1 MSPSSPPQ
9 LWREWPGRDRAW
21 RAAQHRTYCTSIVL
35 LAWYENNQLLSNSN
49 NTSTTI
55 LRMLPHD
62 KHTCTFRIV
71 YTLYVCNKRIN
82 TQLQSMWILN
92 KPWWKEQNIGIPE
105 CGRERCGKIFDYA
118 SSKICTTSPF
128 ASKIFASP
136 TLCVYPFLSLVAAAS
151 GSPSPVT
158 ATAPSHSLDICQLR
172 TTHFVSENCCFAVD
186 GSHEIPSQMTHQ

>member
-1 MSPSSPPQ
+1 
-9 LWREWPGRDRAW
+9 
-21 RAAQHRTYCTSIVL
+21 
-35 LAWYENNQLLSNSN
+35 
-49 NTSTTI
+49 
-55 LRMLPHD
+55 MLPHD

-118 SSKICTTSPF
+118 SSKIFATSPF

-136 TLCVYPFLSLVAAAS
+136 TLCVYPFLSLLLMLKIVINVSTYKSVILNLRKPQSIKYFPMKSIAES
-151 GSPSPVT
+151 NLLSWFGNILFGSRIKNDLCFWSVYCEPIQYFLKHGGS
-158 ATAPSHSLDICQLR
+158 ALMLQLQS
-172 TTHFVSENCCFAVD
+172 TL
-186 GSHEIPSQMTHQ
+186 QK

>member
-1 MSPSSPPQ
+1 
-9 LWREWPGRDRAW
+9 
-21 RAAQHRTYCTSIVL
+21 
-35 LAWYENNQLLSNSN
+35 
-49 NTSTTI
+49 
-55 LRMLPHD
+55 MLPHD

-118 SSKICTTSPF
+118 SSKIFATSPF

-136 TLCVYPFLSLVAAAS
+136 TLCVYPLLSLRRPQDDANNSRTRPVWILI
-151 GSPSPVT
+151 SPSIELSGVKNVT
-158 ATAPSHSLDICQLR
+158 PDWVYTILAMISKRFMAPGFFDQRRKNLDQSL
-172 TTHFVSENCCFAVD
+172 FENWF
-186 GSHEIPSQMTHQ
+186 

>member
-1 MSPSSPPQ
+1 
-9 LWREWPGRDRAW
+9 
-21 RAAQHRTYCTSIVL
+21 
-35 LAWYENNQLLSNSN
+35 
-49 NTSTTI
+49 
-55 LRMLPHD
+55 MLPHD

-105 CGRERCGKIFDYA
+105 WGRERCGKIFDYA

-136 TLCVYPFLSLVAAAS
+136 TLCVYPFLSLVKGTKQRS
-151 GSPSPVT
+151 KGQRKRMNKY
-158 ATAPSHSLDICQLR
+158 L
-172 TTHFVSENCCFAVD
+172 
-186 GSHEIPSQMTHQ
+186 HEISKSARFSQFCHHTSVKMFCLFFSCFSSLLVCRGVGRQVRVLLSLSRRCGQR

>member
-1 MSPSSPPQ
+1 
-9 LWREWPGRDRAW
+9 
-21 RAAQHRTYCTSIVL
+21 
-35 LAWYENNQLLSNSN
+35 
-49 NTSTTI
+49 
-55 LRMLPHD
+55 MLPHD

-118 SSKICTTSPF
+118 SSKIFATSPF

-136 TLCVYPFLSLVAAAS
+136 ALCVYPFLSLHLKPTSRRQSRNLWKPGKSMSWEYA
-151 GSPSPVT
+151 
-158 ATAPSHSLDICQLR
+158 LLR
-172 TTHFVSENCCFAVD
+172 TDKLLWAVSILTWPSCIISQTGESNATNSFYGLLMCFCQISLPNKLKICWSCRYQAALLA
-186 GSHEIPSQMTHQ
+186 GMY